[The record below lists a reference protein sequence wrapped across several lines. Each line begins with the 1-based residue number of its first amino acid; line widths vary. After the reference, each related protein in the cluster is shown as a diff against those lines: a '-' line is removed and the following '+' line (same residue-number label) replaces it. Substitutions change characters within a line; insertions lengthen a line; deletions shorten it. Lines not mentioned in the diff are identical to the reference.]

1 MNKII
6 KQFMGFLLISGTGWL
21 MDVGVYSI
29 FTMLLGINIF
39 FSNTIS
45 SILAITFV
53 FCISTKK
60 IFVSNNNK
68 ISLKMKYVIYFIYQL
83 ILIVLISL
91 IMQKI
96 NFLIVNHY
104 KIEVSYLKL
113 IIKIVVTP
121 ITMILNFFVLKIL
134 SEKI

>member
-68 ISLKMKYVIYFIYQL
+68 ISFCA
-83 ILIVLISL
+83 
-91 IMQKI
+91 
-96 NFLIVNHY
+96 
-104 KIEVSYLKL
+104 
-113 IIKIVVTP
+113 
-121 ITMILNFFVLKIL
+121 
-134 SEKI
+134 

>member
-1 MNKII
+1 MTESPKYSIIKKQKEIEMKIMNKIK

-53 FCISTKK
+53 FCI
-60 IFVSNNNK
+60 
-68 ISLKMKYVIYFIYQL
+68 
-83 ILIVLISL
+83 
-91 IMQKI
+91 
-96 NFLIVNHY
+96 
-104 KIEVSYLKL
+104 
-113 IIKIVVTP
+113 
-121 ITMILNFFVLKIL
+121 
-134 SEKI
+134 